1 MCRFNVFVIVF
12 CSWYQEKFKF
22 LKPEA
27 PVKPCNGTQCDERRG
42 KSHSAY
48 VTVSAQVMNADLLP
62 CTVINALLTLICW
75 LHWKKAICFIWSSS
89 LKISPVQMWAP
100 AWAGGHRVHSDL
112 RTGEVGLW
120 EFKFKLFKL
129 PRESENRSHESF
141 SFMVQF
147 MLICRPA
154 PLTRRVCYC

>member
-1 MCRFNVFVIVF
+1 MF

-27 PVKPCNGTQCDERRG
+27 PVKACNGTQCDERRG

-48 VTVSAQVMNADLLP
+48 ITVSAQVMNADLLP
-62 CTVINALLTLICW
+62 CTVINALLTLIW
-75 LHWKKAICFIWSSS
+75 RLNWKKAICFTLISS
-89 LKISPVQMWAP
+89 LNISPVQTWVP
-100 AWAGGHRVHSDL
+100 AWAAEHRAHGDL

-129 PRESENRSHESF
+129 PRKGENRSHDSF

-147 MLICRPA
+147 TLIHRLIQ
-154 PLTRRVCYC
+154 LTRRVCYC